1 MSVFV
6 DSSALVKRYADE
18 ANHEAVRT
26 LLGPLAVSVL
36 ARVEVPAALW
46 RKHRLGE
53 LSTDDVA
60 LLVSDFEAD
69 WFGAEPAGPAFA
81 AVPVTDAILDG
92 AALQV
97 ARHGLSAYDA
107 VQLATA
113 VAVRTVDPSVSA
125 LAAFDVALRAAAV
138 REAFTLLPEHLD

>member
-18 ANHEAVRT
+18 ANHEAVRSVP
-26 LLGPLAVSVL
+26 GPQAVSVL

-60 LLVSDFEAD
+60 LLVADFEAD
-69 WFGAEPAGPAFA
+69 WFCAEQDGPAFA

-97 ARHGLSAYDA
+97 ARYGLRAFDA

-113 VAVRTVDPSVSA
+113 VAVRTVDPSASTF
-125 LAAFDVALRAAAV
+125 AAFDVALRAAAV
-138 REAFTLLPEHLD
+138 REAFTLLPEHVD